1 MPYGCCYEQGHF
13 PLEVDVLLLVISNTL
28 LCCFAGANNVGLLM
42 GRIKMTNAELQAK
55 ITAGDPQVV
64 QDEDTLRILQQ
75 VLYLER

>member
-1 MPYGCCYEQGHF
+1 
-13 PLEVDVLLLVISNTL
+13 
-28 LCCFAGANNVGLLM
+28 M